1 MAKGITV
8 TEHILAKQKERPE
21 ATGAFTALLA
31 ELIVAAKVI
40 AQKVNKANLTED
52 LGFVGSEGV
61 DEEHFQR
68 LVEFANTTI
77 INRVSHVGHLWCMAS
92 KQNTDL
98 IPIPPRYSKG
108 DYVLVFDPLGGITNI
123 DVHLDVGTVFSILK
137 KQDSGQD
144 MSYMGNILQ
153 PGDKQIAA
161 GYFIYGS
168 STMMVY
174 TTGSGVHGFT
184 LEPRIGEFLLSHED
198 IRIPEK
204 GKTYC
209 VNEGNY
215 YFWDENVQNLVEYFK
230 TPDIKTGRP
239 YTLRYTGSFV
249 ADFHRNLLR
258 GGIHMYPTDSKDPL
272 KPHGKLMLMCEAA
285 PLAFVVEQ
293 AGGAASTGLE
303 RILDVQPQHL
313 HQRIPVFIGSR
324 DDVRLA
330 EEFLQ
335 GQR

>member
-8 TEHILAKQKERPE
+8 TEHILAMQKEQPE

-31 ELIVAAKVI
+31 ELTVAAKII

-52 LGFVGSEGV
+52 LGFVGTESIN
-61 DEEHFQR
+61 DEHFQK
-68 LVEFANTTI
+68 LTEFANATI
-77 INRVSHVGHLWCMAS
+77 VNRVSHTGHLWCMAS
-92 KQNTDL
+92 KKETDL
-98 IPIPPRYSKG
+98 IPIPPRYEKG
-108 DYVLVFDPLGGITNI
+108 DYILVFDPLGGITNI
-123 DVHLDVGTVFSILK
+123 DVHIDVGTIFSILK
-137 KQDSGQD
+137 KVDSGD
-144 MSYMGNILQ
+144 MSLMTSVLQ
-153 PGDKQIAA
+153 PGHRQVAA

-184 LEPRIGEFLLSHED
+184 LEPRIGEFLLSHEN

-204 GKTYC
+204 GKTYS

-215 YFWDENVQNLVEYFK
+215 YFWDDKVQNAVEYFK

-249 ADFHRNLLR
+249 ADVHRNLLK
-258 GGIHMYPTDSKDPL
+258 GGIHMYPGDSKDPM
-272 KPHGKLMLMCEAA
+272 KPHGKLMLMCEVS

-293 AGGAASTGLE
+293 AGGAASTGSE
-303 RILDVQPQHL
+303 RVLDVQPQYL
-313 HQRIPVFIGSR
+313 HQRVPVLIGSSA
-324 DDVRLA
+324 DVSLA
-330 EEFLQ
+330 EEFVQ
-335 GQR
+335 GKR

>member
-8 TEHILAKQKERPE
+8 TEHIFSMQKEQPE

-31 ELIVAAKVI
+31 ELTVAAKII

-52 LGFVGSEGV
+52 LGFVGTESIN
-61 DEEHFQR
+61 DEHFQK
-68 LVEFANTTI
+68 LTEFANATI
-77 INRVSHVGHLWCMAS
+77 VNRVSHTGHLWCMAS
-92 KQNTDL
+92 KKETDL
-98 IPIPPRYSKG
+98 IPIPPRYEKG
-108 DYVLVFDPLGGITNI
+108 DYILVFDPLGGITNI
-123 DVHLDVGTVFSILK
+123 DVHIDVGTVFSILK
-137 KQDSGQD
+137 KVDSGD
-144 MSYMGNILQ
+144 MSLMTSVLQ
-153 PGDKQIAA
+153 PGHRQVAA

-184 LEPRIGEFLLSHED
+184 LEPRIGEFLLSHEN

-204 GKTYC
+204 GKTYS

-215 YFWDENVQNLVEYFK
+215 YFWDEKVQNAVEYFK

-249 ADFHRNLLR
+249 ADVHRNLLK
-258 GGIHMYPTDSKDPL
+258 GGIHMYPGDSKDPM
-272 KPHGKLMLMCEAA
+272 KPHGKLMLMCEVS

-293 AGGAASTGLE
+293 AGGAASTGSE
-303 RILDVQPQHL
+303 RVLDVQPQYL
-313 HQRIPVFIGSR
+313 HQRVPVFIGSSA
-324 DDVRLA
+324 DVSLA
-330 EEFLQ
+330 EEFVQ
-335 GQR
+335 GKR

>member
-8 TEHILAKQKERPE
+8 TEHILAKQKETPE

-31 ELIVAAKVI
+31 ELTVAAKII

-52 LGFVGSEGV
+52 LGFVGTEAANH
-61 DEEHFQR
+61 EHFQK
-68 LVEFANTTI
+68 LVEFANATI
-77 INRVSHVGHLWCMAS
+77 MNRVSHIGHLYCMAS
-92 KQNTDL
+92 KKETDVIA
-98 IPIPPRYSKG
+98 IPAKYSRG
-108 DYVLVFDPLGGITNI
+108 EYILLFDALGGLTNI
-123 DVHLDVGTVFSILK
+123 DVHITVGTVFSILK
-137 KQDSGQD
+137 KQSVGE
-144 MSYMGNILQ
+144 MGLMTDVLQ
-153 PGDKQIAA
+153 PGHRQIAA

-198 IRIPEK
+198 IRTPEK
-204 GKTYC
+204 GKTYG

-230 TPDIKTGRP
+230 TPDIKTDRP

-249 ADFHRNLLR
+249 ADFHRNLLK
-258 GGIHMYPTDSKDPL
+258 GGIHMYPADSKDPM
-272 KPHGKLMLMCEAA
+272 KPHGKLMLMCEVS

-293 AGGAASTGLE
+293 AGGAASTGHE
-303 RILDVQPQHL
+303 RILDVEPRHL
-313 HQRIPVFIGSR
+313 HQRAPVFIGSAAE
-324 DDVRLA
+324 VRLA
-330 EEFLQ
+330 EEFVQ
-335 GQR
+335 GKR